1 MTLELGHT
9 HLKPMLTAHRACVP
23 PTSYAPGR
31 CQGECRG
38 RVHAHVGA
46 FLVCGQ
52 ISDVRDPW

>member
-9 HLKPMLTAHRACVP
+9 HLKPMLTVP
-23 PTSYAPGR
+23 GLQATSSDTHVKANAV
-31 CQGECRG
+31 